1 LIVLDASAAVDL
13 LLAQPPAGPIS
24 RVLAE
29 HTEAHVP
36 EHFHV
41 EALSALRRLR
51 LGAGLGEHEAQRAL
65 RALARLRAVRYPVL
79 PLTNVV
85 WALRDR
91 LSAYDAAYLALA
103 VRLDADLV
111 TTDGGLA
118 AVARQH
124 GRLADVESA

>member
-13 LLAQPPAGPIS
+13 LLAQPPGAAIG
-24 RVLAE
+24 RALAA

-41 EALSALRRLR
+41 EAISALRRLR
-51 LGAGLGEHEAQRAL
+51 LGGGLGEHEAQRAL
-65 RALARLRAVRYPVL
+65 RALARLRVVRCPVL
-79 PLTNVV
+79 PLTNLV

-91 LSAYDAAYLALA
+91 LSTYDAAYLALA
-103 VRLDADLV
+103 VRLDTDLA

-118 AVARQH
+118 EVARQQ
-124 GRLADVESA
+124 GRLVGVDPT